1 MIFFRDFIQGI
12 ELPVYSLRRK
22 AFKVFALCVFS
33 DSEIEKTYKAGVSAA
48 VLTLLRS
55 FSLVCM
61 ALYVFFR
68 FEFQTG
74 VFFQKLQKMVFQTQT
89 FLRIFPA
96 EVRTMTP
103 VW

>member
-33 DSEIEKTYKAGVSAA
+33 DSEIEKTYKAGVFGN
-48 VLTLLRS
+48 VLTLLLA
-55 FSLVCM
+55 FLPGCM

-68 FEFQTG
+68 FQFQTG
-74 VFFQKLQKMVFQTQT
+74 IFSQKLRKMVFQAQT
-89 FLRIFPA
+89 FPRIFPA
-96 EVRTMTP
+96 
-103 VW
+103 

>member
-1 MIFFRDFIQGI
+1 M
-12 ELPVYSLRRK
+12 YSLRRK

-74 VFFQKLQKMVFQTQT
+74 VFFQKLQKVDFSGAD
-89 FLRIFPA
+89 IPA
-96 EVRTMTP
+96 HISDQEARTMAP
-103 VW
+103 E